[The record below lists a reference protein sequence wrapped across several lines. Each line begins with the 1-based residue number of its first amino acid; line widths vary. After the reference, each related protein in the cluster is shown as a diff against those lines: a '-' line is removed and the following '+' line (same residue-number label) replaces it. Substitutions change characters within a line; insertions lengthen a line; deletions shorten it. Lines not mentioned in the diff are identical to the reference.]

1 MTANE
6 MVKELV
12 HLYGLSKYAVAK
24 QAGLSETIIRQL
36 YSGERGRYVRV
47 ETVEKVRE
55 LYVKMTGKAIDDQKP
70 YVFNNIEEFL
80 HASAKLAKPEIEA
93 SYRKGVAFG
102 TKTER
107 ARCLTLWKTSVDAS
121 VIFEQIKNGKRLKKA
136 AKAKESK

>member
-12 HLYGLSKYAVAK
+12 DKLKHSKYSVAK

-55 LYVKMTGKAIDDQKP
+55 LYVRLTGGTFENENS
-70 YVFNNIEEFL
+70 YTFNNIEEFL
-80 HASAKLAKPEIEA
+80 VASSKLAKPAIEA
-93 SYRKGVAFG
+93 SYRKGLAFG
-102 TKTER
+102 TKVER
-107 ARCLTLWKTSVDAS
+107 ARCLKIWAESVDSPYTIA
-121 VIFEQIKNGKRLKKA
+121 ELIKKCKPVNKA
-136 AKAKESK
+136 AKAKGG

>member
-12 HLYGLSKYAVAK
+12 NLYGLSKYACAK

-36 YSGERGRYVRV
+36 YSGERGRYVRI

-55 LYVKMTGKAIDDQKP
+55 LYVKMTGKAVQTANS
-70 YVFNNIEEFL
+70 YAFNNMEEFL
-80 HASAKLAKPEIEA
+80 LASAKLAKPEIEA

-102 TKTER
+102 TRTER
-107 ARCLTLWKTSVDAS
+107 ARCLEICDCLDLAS
-121 VIFEQIKNGKRLKKA
+121 IIYQIHKGKRLKKA
-136 AKAKESK
+136 AKAKGEK